1 MKVYSLY
8 YKDTFVVAFPNR
20 EDAIDYGKKYY
31 DEYSWDCNI
40 LEEYLNRTPYQ
51 MYTPPYTTPNT
62 IPCSSPNTTKLVH
75 TAQPNDPKP
84 YFDTYGGVKA
94 EPYKDV
100 SISWYGGYRD
110 HLGL

>member
-20 EDAIDYGKKYY
+20 EDVVAYGKQFYE
-31 DEYSWDCNI
+31 DAWDCNI
-40 LEEYLNRTPYQ
+40 VEEYLSKTPYN
-51 MYTPPYTTPNT
+51 MHIGSPYTTPNT

>member
-20 EDAIDYGKKYY
+20 EDTMNYGKKHY
-31 DEYSWDCNI
+31 DEYAWDCNI

-62 IPCSSPNTTKLVH
+62 IPCVSPNTTKLVH
-75 TAQPNDPKP
+75 NSQPNDPKP
-84 YFDTYGGVKA
+84 YFDTSSEINA
-94 EPYKDV
+94 SSESSPD
-100 SISWYGGYRD
+100 SF
-110 HLGL
+110 

>member
-20 EDAIDYGKKYY
+20 EDAVDYGKKYY
-31 DEYSWDCNI
+31 DEYAWDCNI
-40 LEEYLNRTPYQ
+40 VEEYLNKTPYQ
-51 MYTPPYTTPNT
+51 MYIPNPLSNT

-84 YFDTYGGVKA
+84 YFDIYGGVKA
-94 EPYKDV
+94 ND
-100 SISWYGGYRD
+100 
-110 HLGL
+110 

>member
-8 YKDTFVVAFPNR
+8 HHNKFVASFPSR
-20 EDAIDYGKKYY
+20 EESVSYGKECGGDPWDY
-31 DEYSWDCNI
+31 DI
-40 LEEYLNRTPYQ
+40 LEEYLNKTPYQ

-84 YFDTYGGVKA
+84 HFDTYGGVKA